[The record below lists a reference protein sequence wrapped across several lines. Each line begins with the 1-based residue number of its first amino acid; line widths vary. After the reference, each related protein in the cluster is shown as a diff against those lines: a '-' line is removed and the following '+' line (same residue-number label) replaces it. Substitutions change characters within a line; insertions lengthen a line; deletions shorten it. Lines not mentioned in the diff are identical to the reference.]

1 MRSCEELSALWEE
14 VQKIFLNAC
23 DCKDGS
29 RDENAW
35 CDDVVRPLVH
45 LAMKMYGGNRWCFQ
59 NVYVN
64 RDRIF
69 ETQLIRLSI
78 SQS

>member
-1 MRSCEELSALWEE
+1 VGHQKIKPTDFDRGDMRSCEELLPFWEE
-14 VQKIFLNAC
+14 VKKIFLNAR

-45 LAMKMYGGNRWCFQ
+45 LAMKMCGDNRWCFQ
-59 NVYVN
+59 NV
-64 RDRIF
+64 
-69 ETQLIRLSI
+69 
-78 SQS
+78 